1 MSSILADNKNEIAE
15 IASKIRF
22 QTSEEWVTNATEL
35 TRLIEHVMG
44 CIVEMNQ
51 KNREIITWTEF
62 IHDAIDKMAE
72 SLPTFKTVTNN
83 SNNNST
89 KGSRKKIGQKVQ

>member
-1 MSSILADNKNEIAE
+1 LSSVLSTDKEE

-72 SLPTFKTVTNN
+72 SLPTFKTVTNSN
-83 SNNNST
+83 NNNNNNST
-89 KGSRKKIGQKVQ
+89 KTKLKERGKAK

>member
-1 MSSILADNKNEIAE
+1 LSSILADNEKEE

-22 QTSEEWVTNATEL
+22 QTSEEWVTNATEV

-72 SLPTFKTVTNN
+72 SLPTFKTVSNN
-83 SNNNST
+83 SNST
-89 KGSRKKIGQKVQ
+89 KDKERAKLKGKAK

>member
-1 MSSILADNKNEIAE
+1 MSSILADNEKEE

-22 QTSEEWVTNATEL
+22 QTSEEWVTNATEV

-72 SLPTFKTVTNN
+72 SLPTFKTVSNN
-83 SNNNST
+83 SNST
-89 KGSRKKIGQKVQ
+89 KDKERAKLKGKAK

>member
-1 MSSILADNKNEIAE
+1 LSSVLADNEKEE

-83 SNNNST
+83 T
-89 KGSRKKIGQKVQ
+89 KRPSSSKKKAQEPKEV